1 MYLSQVKIDG
11 NNRQKTK
18 ELTHLG
24 AYHNWVEQS
33 FPEEIS
39 SGIRTRKLWRIDK
52 LKGDRYLLI
61 LSETKPDISKLESYG
76 VPQSGKTKSYDAF
89 LDRLADGMLARFRI
103 TLNPVMSVSSGKS
116 SGKRGRVVPHVTVEQ
131 QLEFL
136 KTKSLVN
143 GFSLEDGEF
152 IVTERHFEF
161 LNRNNQKPLR
171 ISKVSYEGKLK
182 IIDVEKFRESLINGI
197 GKKKAYGCGLLT
209 VIPGE

>member
-11 NNRQKTK
+11 NNRQKIK
-18 ELTHLG
+18 ELNHLG

-76 VPQSGKTKSYDAF
+76 VTQSGKTKSYDAF
-89 LDRLADGMLARFRI
+89 LNRLADGMVARFRI
-103 TLNPVMSVSSGKS
+103 TLNPVMSISSGKS

-136 KTKSLVN
+136 KTKSLKN
-143 GFSLEDGEF
+143 GFSLKNEEF
-152 IVTERHFEF
+152 MVTERRFEL
-161 LNRNNQKPLR
+161 LNKNNQKPLR
-171 ISKVSYEGKLK
+171 ISKVSYEGKLT
-182 IIDVEKFRESLINGI
+182 ITDIEKFREILINGI
-197 GKKKAYGCGLLT
+197 GKKRAYGCGLLT
-209 VIPGE
+209 VILGE